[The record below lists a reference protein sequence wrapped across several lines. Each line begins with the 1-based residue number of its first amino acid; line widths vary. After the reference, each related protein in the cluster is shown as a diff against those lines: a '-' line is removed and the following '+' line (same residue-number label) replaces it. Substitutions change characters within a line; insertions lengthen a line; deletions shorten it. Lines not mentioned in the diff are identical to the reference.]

1 MLNSFWKRWQ
11 KDYLLGLSALK
22 KWRKQGEEM
31 IKVGDVVLIIEQDM
45 PKNSWKIARVLEVN
59 TNEKGQVRSAK
70 LKVPNGKPIH
80 RSIRQ
85 LALLESDMTVK
96 GPREGELSNQAEEA
110 ADDMEVEPTQE
121 EEAPARLKRK
131 RKLPWKLKV

>member
-1 MLNSFWKRWQ
+1 M
-11 KDYLLGLSALK
+11 
-22 KWRKQGEEM
+22 
-31 IKVGDVVLIIEQDM
+31 
-45 PKNSWKIARVLEVN
+45 
-59 TNEKGQVRSAK
+59 RSAK

-96 GPREGELSNQAEEA
+96 GPQEEEPSNRAEDA
-110 ADDMEVEPTQE
+110 AVDMEVEPTQS